1 MLLFDSHAHLNLPEF
16 QADLAGVIERAR
28 TAGVTRMVNVGVDAE
43 SSRLARDLAREH
55 EGLYASVA
63 VHPNYVEQE
72 GEEGAR
78 AVRALAEEGGFVAI
92 GETGLDYFR
101 DHSPPEGQRA
111 AFREHIA
118 LADALSLPFI
128 VHCRAAH
135 EDCRTI
141 LAEEAERRDLDGR
154 VIMHCFGGTAE
165 DAAFYLD
172 LGAVISFAGN
182 VTFKNAHEL
191 REAAALVPLDRTLV
205 ETDCPYLAPQ
215 ARRGKRNEPA
225 YVAFA
230 AVEIAR
236 IHGVDEDAAA
246 RITTRN
252 ACRIFGIEGES

>member
-55 EGLYASVA
+55 VGLYASVA

-101 DHSPPEGQRA
+101 DHSPPEG
-111 AFREHIA
+111 
-118 LADALSLPFI
+118 
-128 VHCRAAH
+128 HCRAAH
-135 EDCRTI
+135 GDCRTI

-236 IHGVDEDAAA
+236 IHGVDEDEAA

-252 ACRIFGIEGES
+252 ACRVFGIEGES